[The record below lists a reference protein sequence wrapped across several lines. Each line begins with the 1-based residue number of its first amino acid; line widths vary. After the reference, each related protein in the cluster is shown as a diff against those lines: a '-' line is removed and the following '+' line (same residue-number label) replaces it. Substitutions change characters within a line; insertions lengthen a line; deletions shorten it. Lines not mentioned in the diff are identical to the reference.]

1 VPSAVV
7 AFAVLGRWV
16 VARSGLRHETE
27 RVTGARSQLSDSVEA
42 SDTDP
47 RFRRCRKGWFM

>member
-27 RVTGARSQLSDSVEA
+27 RVTGARSQLPDSVEA
-42 SDTDP
+42 SATDP